1 MALGDWV
8 AGWLI
13 GSLNHPPRFMGASG
27 NPAGFAFVRFMAAVA
42 LMEAGAIMGLMLTFM
57 THDARYAVA
66 FATPAFLLMLLAG
79 PAGARDTGQA
89 S

>member
-1 MALGDWV
+1 
-8 AGWLI
+8 
-13 GSLNHPPRFMGASG
+13 
-27 NPAGFAFVRFMAAVA
+27 
-42 LMEAGAIMGLMLTFM
+42 MEAGAIMGLMLTFM